1 MNDKL
6 TSELFFRVH
15 SFVKEK
21 YMSLSAKQKKIVKL
35 ALESIILSL
44 AEDKENFS
52 KIAKELGIELVKDN
66 LTLSPINI
74 NINVNEVKAQAKSEA
89 KVNIDISKLT
99 EILNELESLL
109 IAIQKNNFNAKQN
122 AYTIPPARWKDL
134 TEKIDSLKKLVN

>member
-35 ALESIILSL
+35 TLESIILSL
-44 AEDKENFS
+44 ADDKENYN

-74 NINVNEVKAQAKSEA
+74 NINVNEVKAQAKSEV
-89 KVNIDISKLT
+89 KLDISKLT

-134 TEKIDSLKKLVN
+134 TEKIESLKKVLVN

>member
-21 YMSLSAKQKKIVKL
+21 YMSLSVRQKKIVKL
-35 ALESIILSL
+35 ALESIIVSL

-74 NINVNEVKAQAKSEA
+74 NININEAKAQAKSEV
-89 KVNIDISKLT
+89 KLDISKLT
-99 EILNELESLL
+99 ELLNELESLL

-122 AYTIPPARWKDL
+122 VYTIPPARWKEL
-134 TEKIDSLKKLVN
+134 NEKIDSLKKLMN

>member
-21 YMSLSAKQKKIVKL
+21 YLSLTAKQKKIVKL
-35 ALESIILSL
+35 TLESVILSL
-44 AEDKENFS
+44 ANDKENFN

-109 IAIQKNNFNAKQN
+109 TTIQKNNWRKESN
-122 AYTIPPARWKDL
+122 AYIIPPARWKEL
-134 TEKIDSLKKLVN
+134 NEKIDSLKKLVN